1 MIVLL
6 FLGAGAAVVGVF
18 HDRIGTIELDKD
30 GVKITLSKAEQAGA
44 AALVDRLARA
54 GAGPAEIRAQ
64 TAALSAHG
72 RCSEGL
78 ARRQLADRGHGPWAD
93 RCACEGA
100 RGADRRR
107 SQLTAAGGSTL
118 ARVPRIV
125 AHLDL
130 DAFFAA
136 VEELESP
143 ELRGVP
149 LVVGG
154 DPHGRGVV
162 ATANYVARRFGV
174 VSAMSCAEALRRCP
188 AAVFVRPRM
197 ALYREYSREVWSIV
211 REIVPT
217 VEQAGIDEGYLD
229 LGEVAPVFDDAR
241 ALAEAVRA
249 VVRARTR
256 LSCSLG
262 VASSKVV
269 AKVASDRRK
278 PGGLTVVRPGRE
290 AAFLAP
296 LPIRV
301 LPGIGPRAE
310 VRLAAAGI
318 ETIGGVAALG
328 DDELKQVLPG
338 KVGRLVRDRAR
349 GIDPRP
355 LEVST
360 ERISISNEETF
371 PRDVGDRERLHDELR
386 RMADRLAA
394 HLRSHEQTARTITT
408 KLRYPDFSIR
418 TRSTSL
424 SVGIDDGPRIG
435 EVACA
440 LLDRALRDRPGPLRL
455 VGVGLSGLT
464 DHTQLQLT
472 V

>member
-1 MIVLL
+1 M
-6 FLGAGAAVVGVF
+6 
-18 HDRIGTIELDKD
+18 
-30 GVKITLSKAEQAGA
+30 
-44 AALVDRLARA
+44 
-54 GAGPAEIRAQ
+54 
-64 TAALSAHG
+64 
-72 RCSEGL
+72 
-78 ARRQLADRGHGPWAD
+78 
-93 RCACEGA
+93 
-100 RGADRRR
+100 
-107 SQLTAAGGSTL
+107 
-118 ARVPRIV
+118 RIV

-136 VEELESP
+136 VEELERP
-143 ELRGVP
+143 ELRSLP

-154 DPHGRGVV
+154 DPRGRGVV
-162 ATANYVARRFGV
+162 ATANYVARRFGI

-188 AAVFVRPRM
+188 HAVFVRPRG
-197 ALYREYSREVWSIV
+197 ALYREHSREVWSIV

-229 LGEVAPVFDDAR
+229 LGELAPVFDDAR

-262 VASSKVV
+262 VATSKVV

-296 LPIRV
+296 LPTRV
-301 LPGIGPRAE
+301 LPGIGPRAAE
-310 VRLAAAGI
+310 RLAAAGV
-318 ETIGGVAALG
+318 ETIGALARLE
-328 DDELKQVLPG
+328 DDELRRVLPG
-338 KVGRLVRDRAR
+338 KVGTMVRDRAR

-360 ERISISNEETF
+360 ERISISSEETF
-371 PRDVGDRERLHDELR
+371 ERDVSDVERLHDELR
-386 RMADRLAA
+386 RMAAGLAGHLADRG
-394 HLRSHEQTARTITT
+394 QTARTVTT
-408 KLRYPDFSIR
+408 KLRYPDFAIR

-424 SVGIDDGPRIG
+424 NAGTDDAARIG
-435 EVACA
+435 ELACS

-455 VGVGLSGLT
+455 VGVGVSGLA
-464 DHTQLQLT
+464 DHAQLALT